1 MAQVAPNGWVWP
13 SCQDKKLA
21 KYQLSVW
28 VSLMIRGELAQDSQ
42 RTKLQSSQF
51 GEVWETCIWLI
62 RGISCLS
69 SNLKTLDE
77 NLVRLILKAL
87 VTGASQ
93 LLSLVRLTKHLSV
106 CLSIIYYLK
115 MVMLYNILVLV
126 MMILDRYYKSWFNGY

>member
-1 MAQVAPNGWVWP
+1 MGGCDQAAKIKNWPNTK
-13 SCQDKKLA
+13 Q
-21 KYQLSVW
+21 SVW
-28 VSLMIRGELAQDSQ
+28 VSLMIPGELAQDSQ

-51 GEVWETCIWLI
+51 GEISDTCIWLI

-77 NLVRLILKAL
+77 NFVRLILKAL

-93 LLSLVRLTKHLSV
+93 LLSLVRLSKHLSV

-115 MVMLYNILVLV
+115 MAMLYYILVLV
-126 MMILDRYYKSWFNGY
+126 MMILGIINPDSMVINVRQNW